1 MLETLKSFTGVVS
14 SQLQT
19 ALFIPYFN
27 KISIVRHTK
36 AVQIH
41 SKAGRPHF
49 NVMVEDST
57 ANSIT
62 KVALPTVA
70 SAVYGQDCLLIID

>member
-1 MLETLKSFTGVVS
+1 MGTVS

-27 KISIVRHTK
+27 KISNVRHAE

-49 NVMVEDST
+49 NVRVEDST
-57 ANSIT
+57 ANSIA
-62 KVALPTVA
+62 KVAFPTVV
-70 SAVYGQDCLLIID
+70 SAVYG